1 MKRFLF
7 IIPLLLLP
15 ILAAAQADT
24 IAHEQ
29 GMPLFIVDGKV
40 GMSKN
45 DIPSPDEIAS
55 ITFMSYEEGVELYG
69 KRATNGVLIIR
80 TKNYEKE
87 RAQEVQNAGKQH
99 NRGKKNQPGKLGRF
113 IQKITGGNQ
122 VLGSILTG
130 IIVLSLFAIPIVV
143 PKIITKYK
151 KRHKKSRGRKPTY
164 YSGTFDASGEVF
176 RVTDRPWYYVIL
188 LLLMASAVGV
198 CIILYRLAT
207 SPKTS
212 FSVVSVLVFLFF
224 VALLVFLV
232 CLAYGYYEKR
242 KCHLI
247 IDKDGIRG
255 TFAKPERF
263 TFKPKLRNVTI
274 RWDDLTDVEVLCEN
288 ESFLDFYHKKGAVIP
303 YKSIYLEF
311 LPANKIVNCINFFSE
326 RQKGNSKQSA
336 RVKPIPF
343 ENSSAFILILIFL
356 VSLLLAYLRV

>member
-1 MKRFLF
+1 MKRLAL
-7 IIPLLLLP
+7 ILLCLLPLL
-15 ILAAAQADT
+15 ATQADT

-40 GMSKN
+40 GVSKN

-55 ITFMSYEEGVELYG
+55 TTFISYEEGVELYG

-87 RAQEVQNAGKQH
+87 HVQEVQNAGK
-99 NRGKKNQPGKLGRF
+99 KKNQPGKLGRF

-130 IIVLSLFAIPIVV
+130 IIVLSLYVLPVV
-143 PKIITKYK
+143 IPKIITKYK

-176 RVTDRPWYYVIL
+176 RVTDNPWYYVIL

-212 FSVVSVLVFLFF
+212 FSVLSVLVFLFF

-232 CLAYGYYEKR
+232 CLAYGYFEKR
-242 KCHLI
+242 KCYLI
-247 IDKDGIRG
+247 IDKEGIRG

-263 TFKPKLRNVTI
+263 TFKPKFRNVTI

-288 ESFLDFYHKKGAVIP
+288 ESFLDFYHKKGAIIP

-311 LPANKIVNCINFFSE
+311 LPTKKIINCINFFSE
-326 RQKGNSKQSA
+326 RQMGAGKQSA
-336 RVKPIPF
+336 RVKPVPF

-356 VSLLLAYLRV
+356 VSLLLWYLSV

>member
-1 MKRFLF
+1 MKRLLL
-7 IIPLLLLP
+7 ILLCLLPLL
-15 ILAAAQADT
+15 AAQAKVDST
-24 IAHEQ
+24 ESFQ
-29 GMPLFIVDGKV
+29 GPLYIVDGEV
-40 GMSKN
+40 GVSQK
-45 DIPSPDEIAS
+45 DIPPADEIAS
-55 ITFMSYEEGVELYG
+55 VTILQNEEAVELYG
-69 KRATNGVLIIR
+69 EKAANGVIIVR

-87 RAQEVQNAGKQH
+87 HVQEVQHAGNQQ

-113 IQKITGGNQ
+113 VQKITGENQ
-122 VLGSILTG
+122 VLGYILTG
-130 IIVLSLFAIPIVV
+130 IIVLSLYALPIVI

-176 RVTDRPWYYVIL
+176 RVTDNPWYYVIL
-188 LLLMASAVGV
+188 LLLMANAVGV
-198 CIILYRLAT
+198 CIILYQLAT
-207 SPKTS
+207 SPKAS

-224 VALLVFLV
+224 VALLVFL
-232 CLAYGYYEKR
+232 CCIAYGYYEKR

-247 IDKDGIRG
+247 IDKEGIRG

-288 ESFLDFYHKKGAVIP
+288 ESFLDFYHKKGAIIP

-311 LPANKIVNCINFFSE
+311 LPTKKIINCINFFSE
-326 RQKGNSKQSA
+326 RQMGAGKQSA
-336 RVKPIPF
+336 RVKPVPF

-356 VSLLLAYLRV
+356 ASLLLYYLCV

>member
-1 MKRFLF
+1 MKCLLH
-7 IIPLLLLP
+7 IILCLLPLLT
-15 ILAAAQADT
+15 AQADT
-24 IAHEQ
+24 ITYEQ
-29 GMPLFIVDGKV
+29 SKPLFIVDGEV
-40 GMSKN
+40 GVSVDN
-45 DIPSPDEIAS
+45 IPPPDEIAS
-55 ITFMSYEEGVELYG
+55 TTILQYEEGVELYG
-69 KRATNGVLIIR
+69 EKAANGVIIVR

-87 RAQEVQNAGKQH
+87 HVQEVQNAGNQQ

-113 IQKITGGNQ
+113 IQKITGGNH
-122 VLGSILTG
+122 VLGFILT
-130 IIVLSLFAIPIVV
+130 IIIIISLFSIPIVV

-176 RVTDRPWYYVIL
+176 RVTDNPWYYVIL

-207 SPKTS
+207 SPKVS

-274 RWDDLTDVEVLCEN
+274 RWDDLTDVEVVCEN
-288 ESFLDFYHKKGAVIP
+288 ESFLDFYHKKGAIIP

-311 LPANKIVNCINFFSE
+311 LPTKKIINCINFFSE
-326 RQKGNSKQSA
+326 RQMGAGKQSA
-336 RVKPIPF
+336 RVKPVPF

-356 VSLLLAYLRV
+356 VSLLLAYLSV

>member
-1 MKRFLF
+1 MKRLIYILPF
-7 IIPLLLLP
+7 LLLP
-15 ILAAAQADT
+15 LLAAQADT

-40 GMSKN
+40 GVSKN

-55 ITFMSYEEGVELYG
+55 ITFISYEEGVELYG

-87 RAQEVQNAGKQH
+87 HVQEVQNAGNQQ

-130 IIVLSLFAIPIVV
+130 IIVLSLYALPIVI

-176 RVTDRPWYYVIL
+176 RVTDNPWYYVIL
-188 LLLMASAVGV
+188 LLLMANAVGV

-207 SPKTS
+207 SPKAS

-247 IDKDGIRG
+247 IDKEGIRG

-288 ESFLDFYHKKGAVIP
+288 ENFLDFYHKKGAIIP

-311 LPANKIVNCINFFSE
+311 LPTKKIINCINFFSE
-326 RQKGNSKQSA
+326 RQMGAGKQSA
-336 RVKPIPF
+336 RVKPVPF

-356 VSLLLAYLRV
+356 VSLLLYYLCV

>member
-1 MKRFLF
+1 MKRLLYILPF
-7 IIPLLLLP
+7 LLLP
-15 ILAAAQADT
+15 LLAAQADT

-40 GMSKN
+40 GVSKN

-55 ITFMSYEEGVELYG
+55 ATFISYEEGVELYG

-87 RAQEVQNAGKQH
+87 HVQEVQNAGKQQ

-130 IIVLSLFAIPIVV
+130 IIVLSLYALPIVI

-176 RVTDRPWYYVIL
+176 RVTDNPWYYVIL

-207 SPKTS
+207 SPKAS

-274 RWDDLTDVEVLCEN
+274 RWDDLTGVEVLCEN
-288 ESFLDFYHKKGAVIP
+288 ENFLDFYHKKGAVIP

-311 LPANKIVNCINFFSE
+311 LPTKKIINCINFFSE
-326 RQKGNSKQSA
+326 RQMGAGKQSA
-336 RVKPIPF
+336 RVKPVPF

-356 VSLLLAYLRV
+356 VSLLLYYLCV